1 MFEEGDPIKAN
12 PLAWW
17 EFKDCM
23 EYLERSGLERHP
35 LHDQVHIHCGLVP
48 ALAEHRVCHV
58 FGMQRPSLG
67 GIYGLHAS
75 WRCPAH
81 LADSSSCPP
90 GAGIPQHRRP
100 AFHRAGAKGEVV

>member
-35 LHDQVHIHCGLVP
+35 LHDQVHNHSGLLP
-48 ALAEHRVCHV
+48 ALAEHPARDTSVSL
-58 FGMQRPSLG
+58 RPSSG
-67 GIYGLHAS
+67 GNHGQHAS

-81 LADSSSCPP
+81 LADSPSCPP
-90 GAGIPQHRRP
+90 GAGVPQHRRP
-100 AFHRAGAKGEVV
+100 ALHRAGAGGEVV

>member
-35 LHDQVHIHCGLVP
+35 LHDQVHHSGSCACLSCVQSVP
-48 ALAEHRVCHV
+48 CV
-58 FGMQRPSLG
+58 
-67 GIYGLHAS
+67 
-75 WRCPAH
+75 
-81 LADSSSCPP
+81 
-90 GAGIPQHRRP
+90 
-100 AFHRAGAKGEVV
+100 